1 MVDNKPSMTIW
12 TQCPCCAD
20 KLAYSIDFKN
30 IKRHFKTKKNQKY
43 IMMNNIQNAED
54 FNLEIMSMIEIDDK
68 TYTILKIE
76 YE

>member
-1 MVDNKPSMTIW
+1 MVNDKSSINIW

-20 KLAYSIDFKN
+20 KVAIDFKN
-30 IKRHFKTKKNQKY
+30 IKRHFKTKKHQKY
-43 IMMNNIQNAED
+43 MRMNNIQNAED
-54 FNLEIMSMIEIDDK
+54 FNLEIMSMIEIDDT